1 MSERLHGMRCLITG
15 GSRGLGLAIGLACVR
30 RGALVAFTYRNNQ
43 RDADEARI
51 LLRAASP
58 TGQEPLCFQGHVADA
73 AHVKQVVDALV
84 TTWGGIDALVNNAGI
99 TQIVPLALL
108 DEADWDQMLDIHVKG
123 AYLFSRAVLR
133 SMIRAKSGRILTI
146 GSFSSERI
154 VDAPVHYAAAK
165 SALRGFTEALS
176 REVGRYGIRVN
187 LLSPGLLDVGMGRM
201 LLPHRVQ
208 EFTSQAALGR
218 LGTAAELAELAVF
231 LLSDDA
237 SFVTGAKVLADGGL

>member
-1 MSERLHGMRCLITG
+1 
-15 GSRGLGLAIGLACVR
+15 
-30 RGALVAFTYRNNQ
+30 
-43 RDADEARI
+43 
-51 LLRAASP
+51 
-58 TGQEPLCFQGHVADA
+58 
-73 AHVKQVVDALV
+73 
-84 TTWGGIDALVNNAGI
+84 
-99 TQIVPLALL
+99 
-108 DEADWDQMLDIHVKG
+108 
-123 AYLFSRAVLR
+123 
-133 SMIRAKSGRILTI
+133 MIRAKSGRILTI

-218 LGTAAELAELAVF
+218 LGTAAELADLAVF